1 MLLPDL
7 SHLLFFMLASWA
19 LAATPGPAVLYVVAR
34 SVSQGRMAGI
44 ISVLGIATGDIV
56 HISAAALGLSALLLS
71 SVVAF
76 TIVKY
81 LGAAYL
87 IYLGIQKLRDRSA
100 EDYAMQTV
108 LPQSLRQIF
117 TQGFIVNALNPKPA
131 LFFMAFL
138 PQFVD
143 PSKGHVALQVVILG
157 VIFAMVASCSD
168 SMYAIVAG
176 MIGEWLKKSR
186 RFWRSQ
192 RYFSGFTYIGLGLT
206 TAFSGSQQK

>member
-1 MLLPDL
+1 MLLPEF
-7 SHLLFFMLASWA
+7 SHLLLFVLASWA
-19 LAATPGPAVLYVVAR
+19 LAVTPGPAVLYVVAR
-34 SVSQGRMAGI
+34 SVSQGRQAGI
-44 ISVLGIATGDIV
+44 VSVLGIAAGDIV

-87 IYLGIQKLRDRSA
+87 IYLGVQKLRDRSA
-100 EDYAMQTV
+100 EDYSLQSVPT
-108 LPQSLRQIF
+108 QSLRQIF

-143 PSKGHVALQVVILG
+143 PAKGHVALQVVMLG

-176 MIGEWLKKSR
+176 SIGQWLKRSR